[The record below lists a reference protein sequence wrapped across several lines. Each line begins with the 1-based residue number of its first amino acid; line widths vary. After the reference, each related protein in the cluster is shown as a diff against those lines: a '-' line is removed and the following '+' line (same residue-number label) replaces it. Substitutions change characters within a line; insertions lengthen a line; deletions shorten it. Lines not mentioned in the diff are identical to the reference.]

1 METSERRGGAHYG
14 QFRSQRDHFELN
26 RTGSSPNSLLN
37 SAELRENV
45 NKLSKCP
52 SSISVL
58 HVIFYRL
65 RVGL

>member
-14 QFRSQRDHFELN
+14 QFRSQRDHLELN
-26 RTGSSPNSLLN
+26 RTGCSPNSLLN
-37 SAELRENV
+37 SAEPCENV

-52 SSISVL
+52 SSVTVL
-58 HVIFYRL
+58 HVIFHRL